1 MFSFLF
7 GINLI
12 ANIIAD
18 KITTM
23 YEKIEG
29 VGDIR
34 TAIIRITI
42 RDIIF
47 IIAFFVILLKII
59 LKVKGVK
66 TYTIKKDPNNI
77 KRRLSSMETN
87 KKDVIAFKIKAE
99 CNSFVFLVPIK
110 EEYIYIPKRP
120 AKIPANML
128 FGSFE
133 YILLEKRYRIK
144 RYKKRIII
152 KIIENSISFLVLVL
166 VSSINIMI
174 TEKFIIFMIIILML

>member
-7 GINLI
+7 GTNLI

-18 KITTM
+18 KIATI
-23 YEKIEG
+23 YKKIEG
-29 VGDIR
+29 VGDIK
-34 TAIIRITI
+34 TAIIRIAI

-59 LKVKGVK
+59 LKVKGVN

-87 KKDVIAFKIKAE
+87 KKDAIVFKRKAE
-99 CNSFVFLVPIK
+99 RISFAFLVPIK

-120 AKIPANML
+120 AKIPANTL

-133 YILLEKRYRIK
+133 DILLEKRYRIK

-152 KIIENSISFLVLVL
+152 KIIENPISFLVLVL
-166 VSSINIMI
+166 SSSIYTI
-174 TEKFIIFMIIILML
+174 